1 MFRTATLLCVMSL
14 TAIGTVQAADAIAV
28 EKLTR
33 AQLQEALKSAS
44 DDTVIENNGQT
55 KTKAQWQ
62 NGFQAKYDMF
72 DPAKLK
78 ELGAD
83 RKATYEAAAKAF
95 KDQQDQ
101 DIASRNAEAVKEYEE
116 LKAR

>member
-44 DDTVIENNGQT
+44 DDTVIDFEIQKLCTTGTTENV
-55 KTKAQWQ
+55 
-62 NGFQAKYDMF
+62 
-72 DPAKLK
+72 
-78 ELGAD
+78 
-83 RKATYEAAAKAF
+83 TYVI
-95 KDQQDQ
+95 DGH
-101 DIASRNAEAVKEYEE
+101 
-116 LKAR
+116 L